1 MKSLKKMMALALAM
15 VMVLAMSMT
24 VFADT
29 PTTPEQPAAETYS
42 ITVQNDNSAMSIIGK
57 TYTAYKLFD
66 VTYDGTNYA
75 YSIKTDNPFYSTAA
89 AKTVLDTYF
98 DFTDTSDATVKTVTV
113 KTAKQDATT
122 KTLSADDVRKLADA
136 LQPYATGTGA
146 GSAQA
151 TAETVT
157 INLAEAGYYI
167 VTGTVKPTDP
177 ANSDKEV
184 VSAIILDNATPTA
197 TVKPKA
203 SVPTLDKK
211 ITGVTDDGDVLDEK
225 GKAAVA
231 KVGATVSY
239 ELDSTVPDLTGYT
252 KYTFTFGDKITNGL
266 DYVTGSFKLKIGNSA
281 ETTVSPTIAEG
292 GKSFTYTITYDT
304 FKTYLATT
312 GNKPGDK
319 ITLTYKC
326 TVNDAALTTDYENN
340 TADLTYSH
348 SPYDDTTNKTPKKE
362 TYVID
367 LNLDVDKIDG
377 SDSTKHLDGAQF
389 KLYREVAAAAA
400 EGEGEAAAATKEYYK
415 WDATNKKVT
424 WVAEADA
431 DVFETND
438 QGKLKQQVRGLDNG
452 NYFLVE
458 TKAPK
463 GYNMLKD
470 PIAIVITAT
479 PDSAENVT
487 KVTYSATYGGET
499 ATMTNGQVDLTTQ
512 TQAAG
517 KQPVA
522 TGTIENNSGAELPST
537 GGIGTTIFYVI
548 GAILVLGAG
557 ILLVTRRRMNAN

>member
-1 MKSLKKMMALALAM
+1 MGKTMKKMMALVIAM
-15 VMVLAMSMT
+15 VMVLAMGT
-24 VFADT
+24 AVFASGNDGDG
-29 PTTPEQPAAETYS
+29 AAATYS
-42 ITVQNDNSAMSIIGK
+42 ITVQNTNDAMSIIGK

-66 VTYDGTNYA
+66 VTYSGENYA

-89 AKTVLDTYF
+89 AKAVLDTYF

-146 GSAQA
+146 GSTQA

-157 INLAEAGYYI
+157 INLDEAGYYI

-211 ITGVTDDGDVLDEK
+211 ITGVTDDGDVLDKK

-266 DYVTGSFKLKIGNSA
+266 DYVTGSFKLKIGNSD

-348 SPYDDTTNKTPKKE
+348 SPYDDTTNKTPEKE

-389 KLYREVAAAAA
+389 KLYREVAAA

-470 PIAIVITAT
+470 PIAIVITAI

-487 KVTYSATYGGET
+487 KVTYSATYGGK
-499 ATMTNGQVDLTTQ
+499 AAAMTNEQVDLTTQ

-522 TGTIENNSGAELPST
+522 TGTIENNSGTELPST
-537 GGIGTTIFYVI
+537 GGMGTTIFYVI
-548 GAILVLGAG
+548 GAILVLGAAI
-557 ILLVTRRRMNAN
+557 ILISRRKVQK